1 MSIGQIASSIWSSA
15 TTALTTPNSATVPVS
30 LASPKANGASRSTTG
45 HANPFQALSPDLQS
59 WILHNQAGAKPG
71 GAQGKS

>member
-30 LASPKANGASRSTTG
+30 LSSPKGNGASRYTTG
-45 HANPFQALSPDLQS
+45 HGNPFQALSPDLQS
-59 WILHNQAGAKPG
+59 WILHNQAGAQAG
-71 GAQGKS
+71 GKSGK